1 MNTAAVPFEPAKL
14 YTMKDVAA
22 VLGCSVASV
31 YRWRRKHKLTASGP
45 SRRTLFITG
54 EELAKLFRP
63 RPAPGSRP
71 TRQLPLL

>member
-14 YTMKDVAA
+14 YTMQEVAR

-63 RPAPGSRP
+63 RPAPGSRA

>member
-14 YTMKDVAA
+14 YTMQEVAR

-31 YRWRRKHKLTASGP
+31 YRWRRRHKLAASGP

-54 EELAKLFRP
+54 EELAKLFKS
-63 RPAPGSRP
+63 RPAPK
-71 TRQLPLL
+71 

>member
-1 MNTAAVPFEPAKL
+1 MNTAAFPFEPAKL